1 MILPELTALI
11 PSAFGGVMGLMP
23 SVLKIF
29 SSHLERKHEISL
41 MKLQN
46 EADKTARQDAIF
58 NSQIEAYGK
67 TLAASHQSMSESL
80 KKAAQWAS
88 TLSASVRPVLT
99 YALFAAKIWVMI
111 ALFLIIQTEG
121 VSITEASVAIWDD
134 EMNNLLQMVFAFWF
148 VDRGLLKRNI
158 G

>member
-1 MILPELTALI
+1 MILPELAALI

-29 SSHLERKHEISL
+29 SSHLERKHELSL

-46 EADKTARQDAIF
+46 EANSKSRQDAIF
-58 NSQIEAYGK
+58 NTQIEAYGK
-67 TLAASHQSMSESL
+67 TLAASHQSMSVGL
-80 KKAAQWAS
+80 KHAARWAS
-88 TLSASVRPVLT
+88 TLSASVRPILT

-111 ALFLIIQTEG
+111 ALLLMIQDDG
-121 VSITEASVAIWDD
+121 ISIAQASIAVWDD